1 MCVCV
6 CVCVLEALLPLSCCG
21 RAAPTHVAPW
31 RHRPRRCVARAVAAE
46 ASSGNCHRGAGNPR
60 PGAQGKGGGEL
71 LVRSGPSTELCSPN
85 WCHDALCVWD
95 RRRSLLS
102 SAVALSV
109 ATPSSPTR
117 SCTWARSSVGRAACF
132 APCGPCTSFMSV
144 ASRAWRV
151 ATRTSHVRSW
161 LSVTATQTGRRW
173 RTLSSRTC
181 NVPTCSR
188 CVYVRVYVRIPL
200 IMLVA
205 CIDT

>member
-1 MCVCV
+1 VCV
-6 CVCVLEALLPLSCCG
+6 CVRGPAPAVLLRPCCPHTCSTVASPSAPLCGPRCCRRSKLGQLP
-21 RAAPTHVAPW
+21 
-31 RHRPRRCVARAVAAE
+31 PRRRQPT
-46 ASSGNCHRGAGNPR
+46 SGSPR
-60 PGAQGKGGGEL
+60 ERWGEL

-144 ASRAWRV
+144 ASRARRV

-205 CIDT
+205 CTDT